1 MCQRIKSGS
10 IDAEELKLLVQERFR
25 NSYEMIYIG
34 HVRIGLDFRLCS
46 PWSYSDGASS
56 SRGSY
61 FRRYH
66 VLWGHSARHPMRL
79 RHSSSLTELRICY
92 RLRKYCVRS
101 NARVGIERDP
111 FASNREN
118 PVVNGSN
125 NNAEVLGVCERRTS
139 S

>member
-1 MCQRIKSGS
+1 MACRGVLDKPLEINFVLLGTSLLQR
-10 IDAEELKLLVQERFR
+10 L
-25 NSYEMIYIG
+25 Y
-34 HVRIGLDFRLCS
+34 
-46 PWSYSDGASS
+46 
-56 SRGSY
+56 
-61 FRRYH
+61 
-66 VLWGHSARHPMRL
+66 
-79 RHSSSLTELRICY
+79 TE
-92 RLRKYCVRS
+92 KYCVRS